1 MLALCL
7 GSLTYGYTFSIVS
20 TTLGQPSFFKYF
32 GLTQDPTDV
41 ALYNYTNGII
51 GGMNA
56 CFSGGGFIGALFNAW
71 ACDYLGRKKTLM
83 VATPIAVLGG
93 ALQGG
98 AANIAMFLVGRL
110 LGGFAV
116 GECRASGSSD
126 IF

>member
-20 TTLGQPSFFKYF
+20 TTLGQPGFFKYF
-32 GLTQDPTDV
+32 GLTRDPTDV
-41 ALYNYTNGII
+41 DLYNFTNGII
-51 GGMNA
+51 GAMNA
-56 CFSGGGFIGALFNAW
+56 CFSGGGFLGALFNGW

-83 VATPIAVLGG
+83 VATPIAVIGG

-98 AANIAMFLVGRL
+98 AAHIAMFLIGRL

-116 GECRASGSSD
+116 GECRAFSSSI